1 MKGEGAG
8 GTGAHGVTG
17 RGAGQALVGRN
28 LTAPGPTPQLQEV
41 AAGGPGRGHSIS
53 VLPLSTACESIIT
66 TKEEVCCLRKLHT
79 ARFCLLD
86 VLEKAKLK
94 ERKTD
99 Q

>member
-41 AAGGPGRGHSIS
+41 AAGGPGRRAQH
-53 VLPLSTACESIIT
+53 LCYRFQ
-66 TKEEVCCLRKLHT
+66 LRVNL
-79 ARFCLLD
+79 
-86 VLEKAKLK
+86 
-94 ERKTD
+94 
-99 Q
+99 